1 MIYLDNAAT
10 TFPKPPAV
18 RREVERCLREYCG
31 NPGRSAHKLSLAAAE
46 AIYDCR
52 LAAAEFFGIPSPE
65 KIIFTYNTTYAL
77 NMAIKGLLRR
87 GDHVLI
93 SDMEHN
99 AVFRPVHRLAELGE
113 ISYDIFPTGCADPHG
128 MTENILSAIRRLL
141 RPNTRMLITAHI
153 PNLCSAVMPLE
164 ILGRF
169 CREKKLLFVV
179 DAAQSAGIE
188 HIDCQKMQID
198 ALCVPGHKGLYGPQ
212 GSGIM
217 ALGNGSTLATLI
229 EGGSGVHSQDPS
241 MPEFSPERYEA
252 GTLATPTLAGLCAG
266 IRFVRERGIDQI
278 RTQEEMLYLRL
289 REQLLAIDGITVYA
303 PHHVGSTLLFNI
315 DGIPSAD
322 AAALLDRHD
331 IYLRAGFHCAP
342 LGHKT
347 LGTGENGALRVG
359 FSVFNHPNEV
369 DALVWAVRQIR
380 KEYEKNAKETPR

>member
-52 LAAAEFFGIPSPE
+52 LAAAELFGVRSPE
-65 KIIFTYNTTYAL
+65 RIIFTYNTTYAL
-77 NMAIKGLLRR
+77 NMAIKGLLHR

-113 ISYDIFPTGCADPHG
+113 ISYDIFPTGCANPVRS
-128 MTENILSAIRRLL
+128 TEDILLALRRLL

-164 ILGRF
+164 ALGHF
-169 CREKKLLFVV
+169 CRENKLLFVV

-188 HIDCQKMQID
+188 YIDCEKMQID

-212 GSGIM
+212 GSGIL
-217 ALGNGSTLATLI
+217 ALRDELTMATLI
-229 EGGSGVHSQDPS
+229 EGGSGVHSKDPA
-241 MPEFSPERYEA
+241 MPEFAPERYEA
-252 GTLATPTLAGLCAG
+252 GTLATPALAGLCAG
-266 IRFVRERGIDQI
+266 IRFVLERGVDRIK
-278 RTQEEMLYLRL
+278 RREELLYLRL
-289 REQLLAIDGITVYA
+289 REQLLNTDGITVYV
-303 PHHVGSTLLFNI
+303 PHHAGSTLLFNV
-315 DGIPSAD
+315 DGIPSPD
-322 AAALLDRHD
+322 AAALLDRHN
-331 IYLRAGFHCAP
+331 ICLRAGFHCAP
-342 LGHKT
+342 LGHQT

-359 FSVFNHPNEV
+359 FSAFNQPSDV
-369 DALVWAVRQIR
+369 DALVATVRQIR
-380 KEYEKNAKETPR
+380 QEYGRNAKKTPR

>member
-46 AIYDCR
+46 AVYDCR
-52 LAAAEFFGIPSPE
+52 LASAELFGISSPE
-65 KIIFTYNTTYAL
+65 RIIFTYNTTYAL
-77 NMAIKGLLRR
+77 NMAIKGLLHR

-99 AVFRPVHRLAELGE
+99 AVFRPVHRLAALGE
-113 ISYDIFPTGCADPHG
+113 ISYDIFPTGCADPPG
-128 MTENILSAIRRLL
+128 SAEDILLALRKLL
-141 RPNTRMLITAHI
+141 RHNTRMLITAHI

-164 ILGRF
+164 VLGRF
-169 CREKKLLFVV
+169 CRENKLLFVV

-188 HIDCQKMQID
+188 HIDCEKMQID

-212 GSGIM
+212 GSGIL
-217 ALGNGSTLATLI
+217 ALGSDLTMATLI
-229 EGGSGVHSQDPS
+229 EGGSGIHSLDPA
-241 MPEFSPERYEA
+241 MPEFPPERYEA

-266 IRFVRERGIDQI
+266 IKFVMERGLDRI
-278 RTQEEMLYLRL
+278 RKQEQMLYLRL
-289 REQLLAIDGITVYA
+289 REQLLNTDGITVYA
-303 PHHVGSTLLFNI
+303 PNHVGSTLLFNLE
-315 DGIPSAD
+315 GIPSAD
-322 AAALLDRHD
+322 AAAMLDRHD

-347 LGTGENGALRVG
+347 LGTGENGALRAG
-359 FSVFNHPNEV
+359 FSVFNQASDV
-369 DALVWAVRQIR
+369 DALVRSLRQIR
-380 KEYEKNAKETPR
+380 REHGKT

>member
-18 RREVERCLREYCG
+18 RREVERCLRDYCG

-46 AIYDCR
+46 AVYDCR
-52 LAAAEFFGIPSPE
+52 LEAAELFGISSPE
-65 KIIFTYNTTYAL
+65 RIIFTYNTTYAL
-77 NMAIKGLLRR
+77 NIAIKGLLRR

-99 AVFRPVHRLAELGE
+99 AVLRPVHRLAELGE
-113 ISYDIFPTGCADPHG
+113 ISYDIFPTGCADPLG
-128 MTENILSAIRRLL
+128 STEDILVALRRLL

-153 PNLCSAVMPLE
+153 PNLCSAVMPLDA
-164 ILGRF
+164 LGRF
-169 CREKKLLFVV
+169 CRENKLLFVV

-188 HIDCQKMQID
+188 HIDCAQMQID

-212 GSGIM
+212 GSGIL
-217 ALGNGSTLATLI
+217 ALGNDLTMATLI
-229 EGGSGVHSQDPS
+229 EGGSGVHSLDAA
-241 MPEFSPERYEA
+241 MPEFPPERYEA

-266 IRFVRERGIDQI
+266 IKFVRERGTEQI
-278 RTQEEMLYLRL
+278 KKQEQMLYLRL
-289 REQLLAIDGITVYA
+289 REQLLNTDGITVYA
-303 PHHVGSTLLFNI
+303 PHHVGSTLLFNV

-322 AAALLDRHD
+322 AATLLDRHD

-359 FSVFNHPNEV
+359 FSVFNQSTDVN
-369 DALVWAVRQIR
+369 ALVWAVRQMR
-380 KEYEKNAKETPR
+380 REYGRNAKETPR

>member
-1 MIYLDNAAT
+1 MVYLDNAAT

-46 AIYDCR
+46 AVYDCR
-52 LAAAEFFGIPSPE
+52 LAAAELFGIQSPE
-65 KIIFTYNTTYAL
+65 RIIFTYNTTYAL

-113 ISYDIFPTGCADPHG
+113 ISYDIFHTGCADQLG
-128 MTENILSAIRRLL
+128 STEDILRSIRGLL

-153 PNLCSAVMPLE
+153 PNLCSAVIPLE
-164 ILGRF
+164 ALGHF
-169 CREKKLLFVV
+169 CRENRLLFVV

-188 HIDCQKMQID
+188 HIDCEKMQID

-212 GSGIM
+212 GSGIL
-217 ALGNGSTLATLI
+217 ALRDDLIMATLI
-229 EGGSGVHSQDPS
+229 EGGSGVHSQDPA
-241 MPEFSPERYEA
+241 MPEFPPERYEA

-266 IRFVRERGIDQI
+266 IKFVRERGVMRIKK
-278 RTQEEMLYLRL
+278 QEEILFLRL
-289 REQLLAIDGITVYA
+289 REQLLNTDGITVYA

-315 DGIPSAD
+315 DGVPSAD

-359 FSVFNHPNEV
+359 FSAFNQASDV
-369 DALVWAVRQIR
+369 DALVWTVRQIR
-380 KEYEKNAKETPR
+380 REYGKNAKETPR

>member
-10 TFPKPPAV
+10 SFPKPPSV
-18 RREVERCLREYCG
+18 RREVERCLRDYCG

-46 AIYDCR
+46 VVYDCR
-52 LAAAEFFGIPSPE
+52 LAAAELFGVSSPE
-65 KIIFTYNTTYAL
+65 RIIFTYNTTYAL

-113 ISYDIFPTGCADPHG
+113 ISYSIFPTGCTDPFG
-128 MTENILSAIRRLL
+128 SAEDLL
-141 RPNTRMLITAHI
+141 CALRKLIRPNTRMLITAHV
-153 PNLCSAVMPLE
+153 PNLCSAVMPLD

-169 CREKKLLFVV
+169 CRENKLLFVV

-188 HIDCQKMQID
+188 HIDCTKMQID

-212 GSGIM
+212 GSGIL
-217 ALGNGSTLATLI
+217 ALGEDMTMATLI
-229 EGGSGVHSQDPS
+229 EGGSGIHSLDPM
-241 MPEFSPERYEA
+241 MPEFPPERYEA

-266 IRFVRERGIDQI
+266 IRFVLERGLDRI
-278 RTQEEMLYLRL
+278 RKQEQMLYLRL
-289 REQLLAIDGITVYA
+289 REQLLNTDGITVYA

-315 DGIPSAD
+315 DGIPSSD
-322 AAALLDRHD
+322 AAAMLNQRD

-342 LGHKT
+342 LGHRT
-347 LGTGENGALRVG
+347 LKTGENGALRVG
-359 FSVFNHPNEV
+359 FSVFNHIGDV
-369 DALVWAVRQIR
+369 DELVFAVKQIQR
-380 KEYEKNAKETPR
+380 EYRGNKRETPR